1 MRKQI
6 FSLMAVML
14 FGLFLTSCGNG
25 GGGGD
30 NNNALNAAIQGTW
43 DLGTVTTNPGNF
55 VTGFRITFTS
65 NDLTGTS
72 GTFNL
77 TLNGQT
83 ISGTYTLTG
92 GTSSG
97 NITLTLSAAFNGST
111 SIIMASVNVTSD
123 TITFNADINDNKEIS
138 ATYSFNLSKQS

>member
-6 FSLMAVML
+6 FSLMAAML

-25 GGGGD
+25 GGEGD

-55 VTGFRITFTS
+55 VDGFRISFTS
-65 NDLTGTS
+65 DDLTGTT
-72 GTFNL
+72 GTFSL

-83 ISGTYTLTG
+83 INGTYTLSG
-92 GTSSG
+92 GTGSG
-97 NITLTLSAAFNGST
+97 TVTLTLSASFNGST
-111 SIIMASVNVTSD
+111 SIIMASVNVSPD